1 MVRVFDKCPPRAS
14 PIFLWAQAKAHFAHL
29 VNLWAQAM
37 GDTGIVGLGIVGTGI
52 MGLPMPITNFH
63 SHIFDILIMS
73 EQRNNSN
80 TNNFPIFNPIHSDQD
95 HAINHD
101 KTRSEPNTGN
111 GNSVTGNGNSVR
123 VSVSSDD
130 DTGSEVDIVQEEQEE
145 IT

>member
-1 MVRVFDKCPPRAS
+1 ME
-14 PIFLWAQAKAHFAHL
+14 I
-29 VNLWAQAM
+29 N
-37 GDTGIVGLGIVGTGI
+37 
-52 MGLPMPITNFH
+52 
-63 SHIFDILIMS
+63 SHRCQNTKVAAAEIL
-73 EQRNNSN
+73 
-80 TNNFPIFNPIHSDQD
+80 PIFNPIHSDQD